1 MRVLF
6 SCTAGVG
13 HFFPLVPLA
22 RAFAQ
27 GGHEVAFATAE
38 PAADAAAAA
47 GFDVLPAGLGQTEI
61 VPLLEQHR
69 QRIQEIPPAERRPAA
84 FVGRFGRVEG
94 PAKVEPL
101 LAVARAWR
109 PDLIVHEAADLAG
122 PLAAAALGIG
132 SAVHSFGRIMPR
144 VCYERAHEE
153 VAPLWHAAGLEPEP
167 LCGAYRGAYVDICP
181 PSFATEGPPE
191 GVPSYALR
199 PEAGAGGESAPPWLA
214 GLADPLVYVTL
225 GTVFNDAEV
234 IRVLLDGLSD
244 LQGSV
249 VATVGRNLDPAA
261 FEPLPAH
268 TRVERWLPQAL
279 VLDRAA
285 VTIAHGGS
293 GSTIAALARG
303 VPLLL
308 VPQGADQFENAGRC
322 AELGTAIVLMPG
334 EVTAESVRD
343 GVAAL
348 LERSSYREASRRV
361 AAEIAAMPAPED
373 VAAALVAA
381 V

>member
-6 SCTAGVG
+6 SCTAGIG

-22 RAFAQ
+22 RGFAAS
-27 GGHEVAFATAE
+27 GHDVAFATADPSAE
-38 PAADAAAAA
+38 AAAAA
-47 GFDVLPAGLGQTEI
+47 GFEVLPAGLGQAELG
-61 VPLLEQHR
+61 PLLAGHR
-69 QRIQEIPPAERRPAA
+69 QRLEEIPPAERRPAA
-84 FVGRFGRVEG
+84 FVGRFARVEG

-101 LAVARAWR
+101 LAAAREWR

-122 PLAAAALGIG
+122 PLAAAVLGIG
-132 SAVHSFGRIMPR
+132 SAVHGFGRIMPR
-144 VCYERAHEE
+144 VCYERAQEH
-153 VAPLWHAAGLEPEP
+153 VAPLWETAGLEPEP
-167 LCGAYRGAYVDICP
+167 LCGAYRGAYIDICP
-181 PSFATEGPPE
+181 PSFGTEGPPE

-199 PEAGAGGESAPPWLA
+199 PEAEAGVDGAPSWLA

-234 IRVLLDGLSD
+234 MRTLLEGLAD
-244 LQGSV
+244 VDGSV
-249 VATVGRNLDPAA
+249 VATVGRNLDPAS

-268 TRVERWLPQAL
+268 LRVERWLPQAL

-285 VTIAHGGS
+285 ATVAHGGS

-303 VPLLL
+303 LPLLL

-322 AELGTAIVLMPG
+322 AELGAALVLMPG
-334 EVTAESVRD
+334 EVTPEAVRE

-348 LERSSYREASRRV
+348 LEQPSYRQAAEAV

-373 VAAALVAA
+373 VVASLLAA